1 MEKDVQKEITKY
13 LEGEGFYVVKVIK
26 ANKSGVPDLLACG
39 NDGKFYGI
47 EVKDTG
53 KKKNVTKLQ
62 LLHIQKINESGGVA
76 FVADSVENV
85 KEQL

>member
-39 NDGKFYGI
+39 NDRKFYGI